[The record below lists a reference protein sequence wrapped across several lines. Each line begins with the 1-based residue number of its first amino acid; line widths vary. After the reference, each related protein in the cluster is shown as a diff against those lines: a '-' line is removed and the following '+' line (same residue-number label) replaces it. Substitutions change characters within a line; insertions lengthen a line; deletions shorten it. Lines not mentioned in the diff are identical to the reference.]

1 MFGKAELSKLKMA
14 LLLNSNSKEQLAN
27 THHKQQLLR
36 NFGALDKHDT
46 ESPQHVTHWN
56 VYLPVSQVKT
66 LSLLFTINP
75 PVTERVPGRT
85 HMPNE

>member
-46 ESPQHVTHWN
+46 ESP
-56 VYLPVSQVKT
+56 
-66 LSLLFTINP
+66 
-75 PVTERVPGRT
+75 
-85 HMPNE
+85 